1 MRSYFKFRNYQERI
15 EKVKAYIQAK
25 ESIEGRPISDEDFT
39 DEGAPCSSKPEVIS
53 KDGYVYWRIDGD
65 LYIDRSDEQLI
76 SNETTFNDLI
86 QILSANPDVAAN
98 AEVEKEERA
107 AEQREVEMREK
118 FGDDYDLVFDIKKE
132 NQGKP
137 RRPGAIQL
145 RAVIPHVAVIECQK
159 ARLEVFTNGYA
170 IYDNGNRKVVMWV
183 LDCGPV
189 TYYFTGLRDNEKEYL
204 SQKEEISMDILGDLP
219 WYHALM
225 ISGEN
230 RIEYNM
236 DHPKS
241 KGNTSDFDMEE
252 AWVIPASHWV
262 GSYHFDTPEEA
273 YLKKEAAEERWKALT
288 EKQRE
293 VYTLRYEFG
302 MSEEEIAGVCNI
314 ARRTARDR
322 LELINQKFKANPEKY
337 FFSDTA
343 IFPLQKPNK

>member
-1 MRSYFKFRNYQERI
+1 MEINVNGSICI
-15 EKVKAYIQAK
+15 EEK
-25 ESIEGRPISDEDFT
+25 GNCC
-39 DEGAPCSSKPEVIS
+39 APADNGDTQGTPTTIDHS
-53 KDGYVYWRIDGD
+53 KDVLLD
-65 LYIDRSDEQLI
+65 
-76 SNETTFNDLI
+76 NATTFNELLR
-86 QILSANPDVAAN
+86 ILARNPEVAIAGRLE
-98 AEVEKEERA
+98 AEEQEREKREAKLREALGEDYAWVVEKNEIESD
-107 AEQREVEMREK
+107 VESGAMKVEK
-118 FGDDYDLVFDIKKE
+118 
-132 NQGKP
+132 QKP
-137 RRPGAIQL
+137 KRRPGARQL
-145 RAVIPHVAVIECQK
+145 RKGYPRVAMIEIGK
-159 ARLEVFTNGYA
+159 SARLEVFTNGYA

-183 LDCGPV
+183 PDCGSA

-241 KGNTSDFDMEE
+241 IGNTSDFDSEE
-252 AWVIPASHWV
+252 AEVIPASHWV
-262 GSYHFDTPEEA
+262 GASRFDTTEEA

>member
-39 DEGAPCSSKPEVIS
+39 DEDAPCSSKPEVIS
-53 KDGYVYWRIDGD
+53 KDGYIYWRIDGD

-98 AEVEKEERA
+98 AEVEKEVRA
-107 AEQREVEMREK
+107 AELREVEMREK

-183 LDCGPV
+183 QDCGPV

-236 DHPKS
+236 DRPKS
-241 KGNTSDFDMEE
+241 KGNTSDFDTDAETT
-252 AWVIPASHWV
+252 PATHWV
-262 GSYHFDTPEEA
+262 GAYHFDTPEEA
-273 YLKKEAAEERWKALT
+273 YLKKEAAVECWKALT
-288 EKQRE
+288 EKQRQ
-293 VYTLRYEFG
+293 VFMMRYMSG
-302 MSEEEIAGVCNI
+302 MTQQKIAERMGVSQVAVQRI
-314 ARRTARDR
+314 
-322 LELINQKFKANPEKY
+322 LERISQKIKKINEGG
-337 FFSDTA
+337 
-343 IFPLQKPNK
+343 L